1 MARMLPQRLRLET
14 KSDAERRLY
23 HALQRSLPDDFVV
36 FHSVRWLAQ
45 DPQSGP
51 REGETDF
58 IIAHPTLGIL
68 VLEVKGGCIRYDGAL
83 AQWYSNDIPIKDPV
97 LQARE
102 SKHSLLGKLKGLPE
116 WRDRWITVGYA
127 VAFHDVEVNRD
138 LLPDL
143 PEPLVLDTPAMTDLP
158 AWVRRALEYW
168 HAHDRQA
175 GAIGERGMRLLQD
188 ILSPSWELRPS
199 LRFAVQREE
208 EEIRRLTEEQ
218 FHILD
223 LLQGQR
229 RALIVGCAGSGKTT
243 LALEQAR
250 RLGSQGFRVL
260 FTCFNRLLA
269 DRLQQ
274 VGLPETVDV
283 QNFHRLVPAW
293 ADQAGLR
300 EERERRAGE
309 VDEETLYT
317 HVFPEILCR
326 AAEIL
331 GPRYDALI
339 VDEGQDFEEKWFLAL
354 AFLLRNP
361 DTAIIYVFKDDNQN
375 LFRPCFALPWEMPEY
390 PLTRNCRNTR
400 HIHRKAVRFYRS
412 ERVPQAIGPEGSPPE
427 VYFYKDSD
435 DLHGH
440 LRRLIH
446 QFIAEEG
453 LSNQDLVVL
462 LGHRNLLQRGKLG
475 NFSLTDRWPP
485 TRKGEIPC
493 ITVHAFKGLESPV
506 VILAGLD
513 EEVYPDFTTAAYV
526 GMSRAR
532 TRLVILAP
540 ETLPDALRRA
550 LEG

>member
-23 HALQRSLPDDFVV
+23 HTLQRSLPDDFVV
-36 FHSVRWLAQ
+36 FHSVRWLTQ

-51 REGETDF
+51 QEGETDF

-102 SKHSLLGKLKGLPE
+102 SKHSLLKKLKGLPE
-116 WRDRWITVGYA
+116 WQNRWITVGYA
-127 VAFHDVEVNRD
+127 VAFPDVEVNRD

-143 PEPLVLDTPAMTDLP
+143 PEPLVLDAPAMTDLP
-158 AWVRRALEYW
+158 AWVRRAMEYW
-168 HAHDRQA
+168 HTHDRQA
-175 GAIGERGMRLLQD
+175 GALGERGMQLLQD
-188 ILSPSWELRPS
+188 ILSPSWELRPP

-208 EEIRRLTEEQ
+208 EEIHRLTEEQ
-218 FHILD
+218 FYILD

-229 RALIVGCAGSGKTT
+229 KALIVGCAGSGKTT
-243 LALEQAR
+243 LAREQAR

-269 DRLQQ
+269 DHLQRID
-274 VGLPETVDV
+274 LPETVDV
-283 QNFHRLVPAW
+283 QNFHRLVWAW

-300 EERERRAGE
+300 NELNQRAGE

-326 AAEIL
+326 AADIL

-375 LFRPCFALPWEMPEY
+375 LFRPRFVLPWEMTEY

-427 VYFYKDSD
+427 VYFYKDSN
-435 DLHGH
+435 DLPGH

-446 QFIAEEG
+446 RFIEYEG

-462 LGHRNLLQRGKLG
+462 LGHRNLLRRGRWG
-475 NFSLTDRWPP
+475 NFSLTDQWPP
-485 TRKGEIPC
+485 RKGEITC
-493 ITVHAFKGLESPV
+493 TTVHAFKGLESPV

-540 ETLPDALRRA
+540 ETLPDALRRD

>member
-36 FHSVRWLAQ
+36 FHSVRWLAR

-51 REGETDF
+51 QEGETDF
-58 IIAHPTLGIL
+58 IIAHPALGIL

-102 SKHSLLGKLKGLPE
+102 SKHSLLKKLKGLPE

-127 VAFHDVEVNRD
+127 VAFPDVEVNRD

-143 PEPLVLDTPAMTDLP
+143 PEPLVLDAPAMTDLP

-168 HAHDRQA
+168 HTHDRQA
-175 GAIGERGMRLLQD
+175 GTLGERGMHLLQD
-188 ILSPSWELRPS
+188 ILSPSWELRPP

-208 EEIRRLTEEQ
+208 EEIHRLTEEQ
-218 FHILD
+218 FYILD

-229 RALIVGCAGSGKTT
+229 KALIVGCAGSGKTT
-243 LALEQAR
+243 LAREQAR

-269 DRLQQ
+269 DHLQR
-274 VGLPETVDV
+274 VDLPETVDV
-283 QNFHRLVPAW
+283 QNFHRLVWSW
-293 ADQAGLR
+293 ADQASLR
-300 EERERRAGE
+300 DELNQRAGE

-326 AAEIL
+326 AADIL

-339 VDEGQDFEEKWFLAL
+339 VDEGQDFYEEWFLAL
-354 AFLLRNP
+354 ASLLHNP
-361 DTAIIYVFKDDNQN
+361 DAAIIYVFKDDNQN
-375 LFRPCFALPWEMPEY
+375 LFRPRFALPWEMTEY

-427 VYFYKDSD
+427 VYFYRDSD
-435 DLHGH
+435 DLHEH

-446 QFIAEEG
+446 RFIAEEG

-462 LGHRNLLQRGKLG
+462 LGHRNLPRRGRLG
-475 NFSLTDRWPP
+475 NFLLTDQWPP
-485 TRKGEIPC
+485 GKGEISC

-540 ETLPDALRRA
+540 ETLPDALRRD